1 MSAHLRGAPRRIAR
15 TIQTRPDLWVGF
27 FTLGLVV
34 TVFWLTPLHILSLD
48 RVVFDRLAGSF
59 ACGAFSCALFVFVH
73 LLLRRMPPGPARAL
87 RLGWLA
93 LLPLGALGL
102 IRAYF
107 PPAGLSTS
115 WILQALLLASLGWAL
130 LFALLAPALGLLRWR
145 EVGGAARELL
155 REWGGVFFYV
165 LVGGYLISVVR
176 VYSPQVYDPL
186 LFKMDASLGWRGVEA
201 IAAWNLDNPLAR
213 LVTRY
218 SYPLLGFF
226 LAAVGAGLHLAGA
239 RAALRRYFCA
249 IVFIPLFGV
258 TCYWVLPAV
267 GPWYIYRELLQPGAE
282 TDATAQALRASILAG
297 PDIVGFR
304 LDVAR
309 NVMPSL
315 HTTFALVAL
324 AAAWRHRRRFF
335 FVWLPLGFLQIATT
349 LTHGVHYVVD
359 LFAAVPLAVLC
370 WALAEAAARR
380 FPPAGSTP
388 LPALHEPR
396 RGPLLLA
403 ASLLVSVGALVL
415 WGWLAPIPPALAWSL
430 TFLSVV
436 PPAAAAYRVFS
447 PSDPAPAVGAHFV
460 CARTP
465 AFAPGALLAGSVF
478 CTGGTALILEQV
490 AEKYLSTLLGS
501 SRPAATLVLVV
512 YFTGLALGAA
522 LCPKKSAGA
531 ARRLAGLELFVAAW
545 CALLALGFFALE
557 RPLGEWLAAG
567 DGSAGT
573 LAVAR
578 AAIAVL
584 WLLPPTMAM
593 GAQLPTLA
601 ALLRGSPAIAGLSL
615 PRLYALNLAGA
626 AVFCFAAPPLLFQL
640 VGANGALWFC
650 AAVGGFVGL
659 ALWSGLPRDT
669 TPEPPPAPAPSAIG
683 HWSLGIGHS
692 RALPRALPLAAAF
705 LAGAGFF
712 ALEIVWFHL
721 ISAVCGASTYSF
733 SLLLGLILLGLA
745 LAGRRASRPDSPAL
759 PALLASLALVL
770 ALSNALWPW
779 LGHALYEVN
788 SVLGLESFWA
798 GELLK
803 TLGVGVLVLPPAMLL
818 GQVFPRLLRDHAPDG
833 AHTGRLALA
842 NTLGCVSGALLT
854 GLVFIP
860 RLGAEHTLLGA
871 GLLAAILALVGWR
884 GLPRAARALAA
895 AGALLPLLL
904 PAWDRFALT
913 RGHGVYLGPGLPA
926 DARLVWFEEDFH
938 AGFVTVAARTDRSGR
953 TVKTLLQN
961 GKFDADDG
969 GEVAAQV
976 GFGLVAALHA
986 PAPGRALVIG
996 AGSGQTASVLARLGF
1011 AQVDIAELSPAHLAA
1026 AREEFSHI
1034 NADLFTRPNVAVFL
1048 EDGRNLLLRSRRPYD
1063 VIQIEITSLW
1073 FAGAT
1078 NLYSR
1083 EFYAL
1088 ARSRLA
1094 PGGSV
1099 VQWVQLHHLS
1109 AREIATVLATARAEF
1124 PHVSL
1129 WRVGHQACL
1138 VASVEPPRAN
1148 VALWQRWLADPALA
1162 AERRTSGLISAQ
1174 ALGEHELLTP
1184 PQLDALLKRHA
1195 GAYGLNT
1202 DRNRWLEF
1210 HSPKYYLAPRDFRS
1224 ANLRWIQSATERAP
1238 EP

>member
-1 MSAHLRGAPRRIAR
+1 MSAQLSAAPRRIAR
-15 TIQTRPDLWVGF
+15 IIQTRPDLWVGF
-27 FTLGLVV
+27 FTLALVV

-48 RVVFDRLAGSF
+48 RVVFDRLAGTF
-59 ACGAFSCALFVFVH
+59 GAGAFSCALFVFVQ
-73 LLLRRMPPGPARAL
+73 LLLRRAPPAPARAL
-87 RLGWLA
+87 RLGWLVM
-93 LLPLGALGL
+93 LPLGALGL

-107 PPAGLSTS
+107 PPSGLSTS
-115 WILQALLLASLGWAL
+115 WVVQALLLSSLGWSL
-130 LFALLAPALGLLRWR
+130 LFALLLPALGLLRWR
-145 EVGGAARELL
+145 DVGGATRELL
-155 REWGGVFFYV
+155 REWGGVFFYI
-165 LVGGYLISVVR
+165 LVGGYLLSVVR

-201 IAAWNLDNPLAR
+201 IAAWNLENPGVR

-258 TCYWVLPAV
+258 TCYWVVPAV
-267 GPWYIYRELLQPGAE
+267 GPWYIYEELLHPGAE
-282 TDATAQALRASILAG
+282 ADAAAQALRASILAG
-297 PDIVGFR
+297 PDLVWFR
-304 LDVAR
+304 ADVAR

-324 AAAWRHRRRFF
+324 AAAWRHGRRFF
-335 FVWLPLGFLQIATT
+335 FAWLPLGFLQIATT

-359 LFAAVPLAVLC
+359 LFAAVPLVVLC
-370 WALAEAAARR
+370 WSLAEAAARR
-380 FPPAGSTP
+380 FPPAGATP
-388 LPALHEPR
+388 LPPLRELR

-403 ASLLVSVGALVL
+403 ASIVLSVGALVL

-436 PPAAAAYRVFS
+436 PPAAAALWYFS
-447 PSDPAPAVGAHFV
+447 PPDPARERRPAP
-460 CARTP
+460 TP
-465 AFAPGALLAGSVF
+465 AAAPTLAPGALLAGSVF

-557 RPLGEWLAAG
+557 RPLGEWLAAR

-573 LAVAR
+573 LAAAR
-578 AAIAVL
+578 AAVAVL

-601 ALLRGSPAIAGLSL
+601 ALLRGSPALAGESL
-615 PRLYALNLAGA
+615 ARLYALNLAGA
-626 AVFCFAAPPLLFQL
+626 AAFCFAAPLVLFNL

-659 ALWSGLPRDT
+659 ALWSGLPRHTDSAVAAPT
-669 TPEPPPAPAPSAIG
+669 TPSSA
-683 HWSLGIGHS
+683 STAVS
-692 RALPRALPLAAAF
+692 PLPIPIFAAF
-705 LAGAGFF
+705 AAGLVFF

-745 LAGRRASRPDSPAL
+745 LAGRRASRPDAPAL

-770 ALSNALWPW
+770 ALTNALWPW
-779 LGHALYEVN
+779 LGRALYEAN

-818 GQVFPRLLRDHAPDG
+818 GQIFPRLLRDHAPDG

-842 NTLGCVSGALLT
+842 NTLGCVGGALLA

-860 RLGAEHTLLGA
+860 RFGAEHTLLGA
-871 GLLAAILALVGWR
+871 GLLAAALALAGWR
-884 GLPRAARALAA
+884 GLPRLGRALAV

-904 PAWDRFALT
+904 PTWDRFALT
-913 RGHGVYLGPGLPA
+913 RGHGVYLGPGLSP
-926 DARLVWFEEDFH
+926 DARLVWFAEDFH
-938 AGFVTVAARTDRSGR
+938 AGFVTVAARTGASGR

-961 GKFDADDG
+961 GKFDADDA
-969 GEVAAQV
+969 GEVPAQV
-976 GFGLVAALHA
+976 GFGLVAAIHA

-996 AGSGQTASVLARLGF
+996 AGSGHTASVLARLGF
-1011 AQVDIAELSPAHLAA
+1011 ARVDIAELSPAHLAA
-1026 AREEFSHI
+1026 ARAEFSHI
-1034 NADLFTRPNVAVFL
+1034 NGDLFARPNVAVHL
-1048 EDGRNLLLRSRRPYD
+1048 EDGRNLLLRAPRLYD

-1094 PGGSV
+1094 PGGAL
-1099 VQWVQLHHLS
+1099 VQWVQLHHLGP
-1109 AREIATVLATARAEF
+1109 REIATVLATARAEF
-1124 PHVSL
+1124 PNVSL

-1138 VASVEPPRAN
+1138 VATVEPPRAN
-1148 VALWQRWLADPALA
+1148 AELWHRWLLEPSLA
-1162 AERRTSGLISAQ
+1162 AERAATGLVSAQ
-1174 ALGEHELLTP
+1174 ALSKQELLTP
-1184 PQLDALLKRHA
+1184 ARLDALLLRHR
-1195 GAYGLNT
+1195 GAYGVNT

-1210 HSPKYYLAPRDFRS
+1210 HSPKYYLDRS
-1224 ANLRWIQSATERAP
+1224 DRRAANLRWLESAPDPAAVSP
-1238 EP
+1238 P